1 MASEPPSRRRKR
13 PLQREADRQDALDRL
28 SRLAPPASSRGG
40 WTPPR
45 RAAQGRHARSAPAE
59 ATDETDEV
67 VDEAEDQDHGTDA
80 DAAEGAASG
89 PGLILRL
96 AVRFGVT
103 RRQVLLVAIL
113 AAVACAFAAAQ
124 AFQHRAR
131 VTDLPVTTIGVPTP
145 AGSASPAAGVGPTA
159 AALVVVHVV
168 GRVAR
173 PGVVRLPIGSRVKD
187 AVAAAGGPAKGA
199 DLSTLNLARVITD
212 GEQVVVG
219 DRSSCSSTGSTPTPN
234 GAAGPSLGSGLVNL
248 NSATLAQLDG
258 LPHIGPVMAQRILDF
273 RTEHGRFSSV
283 DELNEVSGIGEKTFA
298 DLRLLVTV

>member
-1 MASEPPSRRRKR
+1 MASEPPSGWRKR
-13 PLQREADRQDALDRL
+13 PLQGEADRRDALDRL
-28 SRLAPPASSRGG
+28 TRLAAPASARGG

-45 RAAQGRHARSAPAE
+45 RTATGRHARSAPAE
-59 ATDETDEV
+59 AAGKDDE
-67 VDEAEDQDHGTDA
+67 A
-80 DAAEGAASG
+80 DAAGEIGCVPGEVDEPDDPAPG
-89 PGLILRL
+89 PGLVLRL

-103 RRQVLLVAIL
+103 RRQVLLVLIL

-131 VTDLPVTTIGVPTP
+131 VTGIPVTTIGVPTP
-145 AGSASPAAGVGPTA
+145 AESISPAGAEPTA
-159 AALVVVHVV
+159 AALVVVHIV

-187 AVAAAGGPAKGA
+187 AVTAAGGPARGA
-199 DLSTLNLARVITD
+199 DLSTLNLARVVTD

-219 DRSSCSSTGSTPTPN
+219 DRSSGSLTGSTPPPT
-234 GAAGPSLGSGLVNL
+234 GAGGALPGSVRVNL

-258 LPHIGPVMAQRILDF
+258 LPHIGPVLAQRILDF

-298 DLRLLVTV
+298 DLQSLVTV